1 MVHQGTLHQSIGP
14 HSVHRGDRLTS
25 AGQLVKHL
33 AESGEVYIG
42 FETAMEFSVVIIS
55 AESNTQTMLR
65 VVFLE
70 EELLDVPEYRGVPME
85 VDTILVSQ
93 EGQQLF
99 KSLTCVCLICEFG
112 RVLCSSKVLCAL
124 RMVSAE

>member
-1 MVHQGTLHQSIGP
+1 M
-14 HSVHRGDRLTS
+14 D
-25 AGQLVKHL
+25 
-33 AESGEVYIG
+33 
-42 FETAMEFSVVIIS
+42 FEIAIEFSVVIIS

-65 VVFLE
+65 VVFLD
-70 EELLDVPEYRGVPME
+70 EELLDVPEYRRVPME

-99 KSLTCVCLICEFG
+99 KSLTCVRLICEFG

-124 RMVSAE
+124 CMVSAE